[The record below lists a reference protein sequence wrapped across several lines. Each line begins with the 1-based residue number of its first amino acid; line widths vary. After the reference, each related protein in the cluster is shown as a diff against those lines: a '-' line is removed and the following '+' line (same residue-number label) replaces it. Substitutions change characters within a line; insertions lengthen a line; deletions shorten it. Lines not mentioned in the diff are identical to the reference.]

1 MFRCLEYEYPIY
13 TLRVFSYQD
22 SREFYVIYI
31 VIEILYNQFS
41 IFRDAKLFHERKW
54 WFTKSKFDIG

>member
-13 TLRVFSYQD
+13 KLRVFSYQD

-41 IFRDAKLFHERKW
+41 IFRDAKLFRERK
-54 WFTKSKFDIG
+54 